1 MSQKESPGEIFKR
14 ALTGATRSLA
24 EQPDLEVVFSGD
36 GPSLSGNRAILPH
49 PPRELSGPESTRLRG
64 LADQMALRI
73 AHHDEAAHART
84 KPRSPE
90 GAQVYDAL
98 EQARI
103 EAIGANALAG
113 VKANLG
119 AVWEQTALRKGMNH
133 VVDPAS
139 APVADVVALIVR
151 ERLTGSPPPVA
162 AKALVDAL
170 RGDIEAK
177 AGADLDRLTGA
188 ISDQK
193 AFGRIARAVVRD
205 LFMSEDLSDPA
216 DEDGEDDQE
225 EEAETEASNEG
236 EGEGEEQTPQ
246 SDASDDG
253 ETSQRE
259 SETAESQVTEVEDDD
274 NSEMSDDELDMT
286 EGDRPARPDIKDSGR
301 AEPAYKIFTPQ
312 HDEVVAAEE
321 LCEADELTRLR
332 AYLDQQLA
340 NLSNVVS
347 RLANRLQRKLLA
359 QQNRSW
365 SFDLEEGLLD
375 VARLTRVIVDPT
387 SPLSF
392 KQEEDTEF
400 RDTVVSLLID
410 NSGSMRGRPIM
421 VAAVCADI
429 LARTLE
435 RCGVKVEILGFTTR
449 AWKGGASR
457 DDWLKAGKPPSPGRL
472 NDLRHIIYKSADAPW
487 RRARKN
493 LGLMMREGLLKEN
506 IDGEAL
512 MWAHQRLIGRSEQR
526 KILMVISDGAPVDD
540 STLSVNSGH
549 YLERHLRRV
558 IAEIEGKSP
567 VELIAIGIGHD
578 VTRYYRRAVTIVDV
592 EQLGGAIT
600 EQLAALFEEEPKAAS
615 RASAALLQALPTVQG
630 GQVAPAGRA
639 GVARRVRETV
649 P

>member
-1 MSQKESPGEIFKR
+1 MSAKETPGEIFKR
-14 ALTGATRSLA
+14 ALANAARSLA

-36 GPSLSGNRAILPH
+36 GPSLVGNRAVLPH
-49 PPRELSGPESTRLRG
+49 PPRELSGPETSRIRG
-64 LADQMALRI
+64 LADQMALRV
-73 AHHDEAAHART
+73 AHHDDAVHSRS
-84 KPRSPE
+84 KPKTPD
-90 GAQVYDAL
+90 GGQVYDAL

-113 VKANLG
+113 VRDNLA
-119 AVWEQTALRKGMNH
+119 AVWEQAVERKGLARAI
-133 VVDPAS
+133 DPAA
-139 APVADVVALIVR
+139 APIADIVALLVR
-151 ERLTGSPPPVA
+151 ERLTGSPPPLA
-162 AKALVDAL
+162 ARPVVDAL
-170 RGDIEAK
+170 RAEIEAK

-188 ISDQK
+188 VEDQK
-193 AFGRIARAVVRD
+193 AFARIARAVVRD
-205 LFMSEDLSDPA
+205 LDMGDDLSDAP
-216 DEDGEDDQE
+216 DQEVQDDETEDGEAEAASDSEAEGEDESPDSSAIDPDKARQESESADSDLSETEDENAEPSE
-225 EEAETEASNEG
+225 EEMDLT
-236 EGEGEEQTPQ
+236 
-246 SDASDDG
+246 DG
-253 ETSQRE
+253 DKPS
-259 SETAESQVTEVEDDD
+259 
-274 NSEMSDDELDMT
+274 
-286 EGDRPARPDIKDSGR
+286 RPNINDPGR
-301 AEPAYKIFTPQ
+301 AEPAYKVFTTA
-312 HDEVVAAEE
+312 HDEIVPAEE
-321 LCEADELTRLR
+321 LCEPEELSRLR

-340 NLSNVVS
+340 SLSNVVS
-347 RLANRLQRKLLA
+347 RLANRLQRKLMA

-387 SPLSF
+387 APLSF
-392 KQEEDTEF
+392 KQEEETQF

-435 RCGVKVEILGFTTR
+435 RCAVKVEILGFTTR

-457 DDWLKAGKPPSPGRL
+457 DEWLKAGKPAAPGRL

-512 MWAHQRLIGRSEQR
+512 MWAHQRLIGRTEQR
-526 KILMVISDGAPVDD
+526 RILMVISDGAPVDD

-558 IAEIEGKSP
+558 IADIESRSP

-600 EQLAALFEEEPKAAS
+600 DQLAALFEEEPKAVT
-615 RASAALLQALPTVQG
+615 RAVAGLLAPLPSVQG
-630 GQVAPAGRA
+630 GPAVVKGRPRPAPEL
-639 GVARRVRETV
+639 VT
-649 P
+649 